1 MLSGQTRGR
10 LSPHQGALM
19 QASRSARAPKSARQD
34 CMQCSALH
42 PSTAAVEPH
51 IFSPLRVQPTPETR
65 PGRRRSALPE
75 MDISSDEEQGRKEDG
90 KHLRLCWRPDGSK
103 ALARRVEFAR

>member
-1 MLSGQTRGR
+1 
-10 LSPHQGALM
+10 
-19 QASRSARAPKSARQD
+19 
-34 CMQCSALH
+34 MQCPALH

-75 MDISSDEEQGRKEDG
+75 MDISSDGEQRRKEHG
-90 KHLRLCWRPDGSK
+90 KHLRLCWRLDGPK
-103 ALARRVEFAR
+103 ALARRVDLAR